1 MCHARPTFPGTARA
15 LSVPT
20 NAWISNPTPSS
31 RTSGR
36 IETGDPALEIP
47 LQSAS
52 KSAMLILRCGNVS
65 GRDDNPGTFSQSR
78 DPGIL
83 RDSILGY
90 PGVPGMSSFLYK
102 PADNS
107 ESAFILSYAA
117 YSYNHNKDSPLTL
130 NDIILY

>member
-1 MCHARPTFPGTARA
+1 MFHARPTFAGTARA

-36 IETGDPALEIP
+36 IKTGDLALAIP

-52 KSAMLILRCGNVS
+52 KSAMFCGNVV

-83 RDSILGY
+83 RDTILGY
-90 PGVPGMSSFLYK
+90 PGVPGLSSFLYK
-102 PADNS
+102 PGDNS

-117 YSYNHNKDSPLTL
+117 YSYNHNKESPLPL
-130 NDIILY
+130 NDIILYQ